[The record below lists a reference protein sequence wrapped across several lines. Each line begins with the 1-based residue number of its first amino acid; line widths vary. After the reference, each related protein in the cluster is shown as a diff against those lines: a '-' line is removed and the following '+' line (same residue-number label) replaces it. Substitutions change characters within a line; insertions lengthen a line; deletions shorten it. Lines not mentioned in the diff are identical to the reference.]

1 MMKYLKEL
9 EVPRIRIYN
18 NSMEIKNMNGEYVKV
33 EKGDLIG
40 DGFEEGICV
49 NILVDGGDVEFGV
62 YDGKEGWSIHMREVK
77 SVNGDKVDFA

>member
-1 MMKYLKEL
+1 MRCLKEL
-9 EVPRIRIYN
+9 EVPRISAYN

>member
-1 MMKYLKEL
+1 ML
-9 EVPRIRIYN
+9 EVPPNRSYN

-33 EKGDLIG
+33 EKGDMIG
-40 DGFEEGICV
+40 DGFEEGVCV
-49 NILVDGGDVEFGV
+49 SILVDGGDVEFGV